1 MGLKKVI
8 INIILRFVNIFV
20 NLSPIK
26 NNQVAFVS
34 LESNKLES
42 DLKLIYDELSKDD
55 RYNLKTVLINYNKNK
70 KTVIYLRGDFC
81 RTHIKLLK
89 CNKNN

>member
-1 MGLKKVI
+1 MGLKKII

-42 DLKLIYDELSKDD
+42 DLKLIYD
-55 RYNLKTVLINYNKNK
+55 
-70 KTVIYLRGDFC
+70 
-81 RTHIKLLK
+81 
-89 CNKNN
+89 